1 MRISS
6 CSSAVCPSDLIFDWL
21 HYHILIRQVLR
32 AELMAGLAILITEH
46 IGTNKLPTVSVRVA
60 NLVAYH
66 QTLLA
71 HLIASE
77 EQGFMSPGGRY
88 KPNTLLYDLG
98 RAHFLQNYLEMM
110 YELLDL
116 GGRSALMIPAENQWN
131 NAAFGPWFEKL
142 NNGPKG
148 KARDQIGRASCRE
161 RVC

>member
-1 MRISS
+1 
-6 CSSAVCPSDLIFDWL
+6 
-21 HYHILIRQVLR
+21 
-32 AELMAGLAILITEH
+32 MAGLAILITEH

-60 NLVAYH
+60 KLVAYH

-98 RAHFLQNYLEMM
+98 RAHFLQNYMEMM

-116 GGRSALMIPAENQWN
+116 GGRSSDR
-131 NAAFGPWFEKL
+131 KSTRL
-142 NNGPKG
+142 N
-148 KARDQIGRASCRE
+148 SSH
-161 RVC
+161 